1 MLLSRNHTLSEEL
14 HRLQALMVAHHVE
27 GKLSLHEETD
37 CGDGVKRTELHLKML
52 FLTLQLQVLRVLEF
66 N

>member
-1 MLLSRNHTLSEEL
+1 MQDDRDVLLSRNHTLSEEL

-37 CGDGVKRTELHLKML
+37 CGTPFKDALFNVTITGVESTR
-52 FLTLQLQVLRVLEF
+52 F
-66 N
+66 